1 MNPKFAAQYLRSV
14 KGNLPALVETAVDV
28 VLDELHRMHVAISMQ
43 QQELEK
49 LIGKPKSKAEAKA
62 KAREQ
67 TMNPKFTA
75 QYLRRG

>member
-43 QQELEK
+43 QRELEK
-49 LIGKPKSKAEAKA
+49 LIGKPKPKPEARESAAARSAKAGRAEAK
-62 KAREQ
+62 
-67 TMNPKFTA
+67 
-75 QYLRRG
+75 